1 MTDLFK
7 SKPIIP
13 EIMKEMGIYGDY
25 ILEARGDEYSQK
37 YIINAVKFYNQC
49 VYSDVCRYG
58 ITNMKNWNY
67 TILGKDWWRKKTQ
80 VFESL
85 LKSKYDKHI

>member
-13 EIMKEMGIYGDY
+13 KTMKRMGIYGDY
-25 ILEARGDEYSQK
+25 ILEVRGDIHSQK
-37 YIINAVKFYNQC
+37 NIISVVERYDYT
-49 VYSDVCRYG
+49 VYRYV

-67 TILGKDWWRKKTQ
+67 TRLGKDWWRNKEQ
-80 VFESL
+80 EFESI
-85 LKSKYDKHI
+85 LKYKYDKDI